1 MRSTNAI
8 IAICFSIAWVSV
20 AAQTKKPSA
29 TVIARGYNCGDFSA
43 LLVGHVAATDVH
55 GSSLYGKPDGVLF
68 VFRHGNILRQA
79 RNYTL
84 AQVSPNIA
92 AIANVDFMWQC
103 TEASA
108 ADGCNIAAKMIVNRS
123 NTPGSLS
130 LQTSDGHAVKCVE
143 TEQTQTVTEESANVS
158 AHSLN
163 LVRDALTNAADK
175 LLKSANQSDYVQNA
189 IAVIDRALGDVNQA
203 AAHLHDDSGAVPP
216 SAAPSFDAPA
226 PPSPRINFMLYSSLD
241 SLKSAYD
248 ALNRVPGGNF
258 AGYRVR
264 INDDIAAAAEV
275 LVNGIA
281 SFNAK
286 HSL

>member
-1 MRSTNAI
+1 MRTTKAI

-29 TVIARGYNCGDFSA
+29 TVIAKGYHCGDFSA
-43 LLVGHVAATDVH
+43 LLVGHVAATDVR
-55 GSSLYGKPDGVLF
+55 GSSFYGKPDGVLF
-68 VFRHGNILRQA
+68 VFRHGNLLRQA

-84 AQVSPNIA
+84 AQVSSNIA
-92 AIANVDFMWQC
+92 AIAKVDFMWQC

-108 ADGCNIAAKMIVNRS
+108 AEGCNLAAKMIVNGS

-130 LQTSDGHAVKCVE
+130 LQTSDGHAVECVE
-143 TEQTQTVTEESANVS
+143 TEPTETVTEQSANVR
-158 AHSLN
+158 ADSLH

-175 LLKSANQSDYVQNA
+175 LLKSENQSDYVQDA
-189 IAVIDRALGDVNQA
+189 IAVIDRALGDVDQA
-203 AAHLHDDSGAVPP
+203 AAHVHDDSGAAPP
-216 SAAPSFDAPA
+216 SEAPNFNAAA
-226 PPSPRINFMLYSSLD
+226 PPSPRINFMLYSSLN
-241 SLKSAYD
+241 SLKTACD
-248 ALNRVPGGNF
+248 ALNRVPGGDF

-275 LVNGIA
+275 LVDGIA